1 MKISY
6 ICIMR
11 CVAKTIYVALMCL
24 VTLAAGCGE
33 SRRASSYEELLPHL
47 ADGDLLFRK
56 GTGVVGRVVTAFDGN
71 GEFSHVGIIAQ
82 RDGEWYV
89 VHAVPHEHD
98 FKGDF
103 DRVKCDPVEHFL
115 GYYSDAEFGLYR
127 PQVSPEQARIAVS
140 NALRLSEARV
150 HFDHDYDLSDTTKL
164 YCTELVEYVYGLAGV
179 SLSEGRRTDIS
190 FVGMSGPHIMPSDL
204 TESSKLKLI
213 L

>member
-115 GYYSDAEFGLYR
+115 GY
-127 PQVSPEQARIAVS
+127 
-140 NALRLSEARV
+140 
-150 HFDHDYDLSDTTKL
+150 
-164 YCTELVEYVYGLAGV
+164 
-179 SLSEGRRTDIS
+179 
-190 FVGMSGPHIMPSDL
+190 
-204 TESSKLKLI
+204 
-213 L
+213 